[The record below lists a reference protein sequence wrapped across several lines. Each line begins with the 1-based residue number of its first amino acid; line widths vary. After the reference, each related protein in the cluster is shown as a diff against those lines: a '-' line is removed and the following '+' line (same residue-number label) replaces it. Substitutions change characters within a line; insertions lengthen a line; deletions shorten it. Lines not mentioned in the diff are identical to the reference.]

1 MKVHERSTK
10 RTLRYVRNLC
20 TTWAMDISVN
30 TNDGYKYFLAVI
42 KYDTLEVT
50 IYYENEFK
58 VSNSFVMYV

>member
-1 MKVHERSTK
+1 VS
-10 RTLRYVRNLC
+10 
-20 TTWAMDISVN
+20 